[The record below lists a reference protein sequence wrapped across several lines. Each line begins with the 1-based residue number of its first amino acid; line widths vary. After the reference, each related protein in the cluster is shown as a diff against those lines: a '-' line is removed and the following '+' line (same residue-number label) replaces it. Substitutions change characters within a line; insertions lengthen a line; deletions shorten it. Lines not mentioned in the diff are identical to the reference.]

1 MAASSLPVSS
11 IQILRAV
18 AALGVVALHVSHE
31 GATRLGA
38 RNPLPDFSV
47 GAAGVDL
54 FFVISGFIMVYA
66 SDALFARAGAPAYF
80 FTRRLARIVP
90 LYWAATAAA
99 VVCFV
104 AFRYAGALEQLS
116 WQTFVASLLFVP
128 WPRPDGAMLPVHMLG
143 WTLNFEMFFYVVFA
157 LALMLTRRNAV
168 FAVTALFLALVTRRA
183 RVRAAAAVRVLVRSG
198 DPRVLF
204 RHADRAGLS
213 RRPPPAARRRR
224 SAGHRGLRGA
234 RRSAR

>member
-1 MAASSLPVSS
+1 MAASSRPVSS

-38 RNPLPDFSV
+38 RSPLPDFSV

-66 SDALFARAGAPAYF
+66 SDALFARRGAPAWF

-99 VVCFV
+99 VACFV
-104 AFRYAGALEQLS
+104 ALRYAGALEQLS
-116 WQTFVASLLFVP
+116 WQTLVASLLFVP

-143 WTLNFEMFFYVVFA
+143 WTLNFEMFF
-157 LALMLTRRNAV
+157 
-168 FAVTALFLALVTRRA
+168 
-183 RVRAAAAVRVLVRSG
+183 
-198 DPRVLF
+198 
-204 RHADRAGLS
+204 
-213 RRPPPAARRRR
+213 
-224 SAGHRGLRGA
+224 
-234 RRSAR
+234 